1 MAHEGVYL
9 LLNPYGEIEMKKLTK
24 FLIYV
29 NSIKDSDRTLTN
41 RIADIIREKGGT
53 VSVASG
59 DQDTKGGSVRS
70 DLIEDKEAVIV
81 LGGDGTMLRAA
92 HTTSKYKLPL
102 TGINLG
108 TVGFLAETDFSRA
121 GELIDRLMSGDYK
134 MIEKM
139 VLKGSI
145 SRMDSKITE
154 ADQNSD
160 DKERSESADNTS
172 SDIEENSYTA
182 INDIVIYRDGK
193 LRIIMLNI
201 FVNGQFFETYKA
213 DGVIISTP
221 TGSTAYNLSA
231 GGPLVS
237 PMARNIILTPIA
249 PHSLTGKS
257 FVFADTDRISIEVVE
272 KSKNE
277 GSSALVSYDG
287 YKDVSMTES
296 CKCDISVMDETV
308 KFISVSDRNFYDV
321 LRSKLG
327 S

>member
-1 MAHEGVYL
+1 MNK
-9 LLNPYGEIEMKKLTK
+9 LNR

-29 NSIKDSDRTLTN
+29 NSIKDSDLSISNTV
-41 RIADIIREKGGT
+41 AEMIREKGGV
-53 VSVASG
+53 VSIASG
-59 DQDTKGGSVRS
+59 DQDTEGGCVRPE
-70 DLIEDKEAVIV
+70 LIKDKEAVIV

-92 HTTSKYKLPL
+92 HVTSKYKLPL

-108 TVGFLAETDFSRA
+108 TIGFLAETDYSKA
-121 GELIDRLMSGDYK
+121 EDLIDRLMTGDYK
-134 MIEKM
+134 MIDKM
-139 VLKGSI
+139 VLNGNI
-145 SRMDSKITE
+145 ICEDS
-154 ADQNSD
+154 
-160 DKERSESADNTS
+160 
-172 SDIEENSYTA
+172 EESYTA

-237 PMARNIILTPIA
+237 PTARNIILTPIA

-272 KSKNE
+272 KSEKE

-287 YKDVSMTES
+287 YKDVSISES

-327 S
+327 R

>member
-1 MAHEGVYL
+1 
-9 LLNPYGEIEMKKLTK
+9 MKKLSK

-29 NSIKDSDRTLTN
+29 NSIKDSDRSKTN
-41 RIADIIREKGGT
+41 AIAEMIRSKGGM

-59 DQDTKGGSVRS
+59 DQDTEGGSVRPE
-70 DLIEDKEAVIV
+70 LISDKEAVIV

-92 HTTSKYKLPL
+92 HVTARYKLPL

-108 TVGFLAETDFSRA
+108 TIGFLTETDFSCA
-121 GELIDRLMSGDYK
+121 DKLLDRLMSGNYK
-134 MIEKM
+134 MTDRM
-139 VLKGSI
+139 VLQGKI
-145 SRMDSKITE
+145 SREDG
-154 ADQNSD
+154 
-160 DKERSESADNTS
+160 
-172 SDIEENSYTA
+172 EETHTA

-249 PHSLTGKS
+249 PHSLTAKS

-287 YKDVSMTES
+287 YKDVSMSEF
-296 CKCDISVMDETV
+296 CKCDISVKDDSV
-308 KFISVSDRNFYDV
+308 KFITVSDRNFYDI

-327 S
+327 RKD

>member
-1 MAHEGVYL
+1 MAHEGAYL
-9 LLNPYGEIEMKKLTK
+9 LMNPSAGTKMKKLTK

-41 RIADIIREKGGT
+41 RVADIIRERGGV

-59 DQDTKGGSVRS
+59 DQDTEGGSVRS
-70 DLIEDKEAVIV
+70 DLIRDKEAVIV

-121 GELIDRLMSGDYK
+121 EELIDRLMSGDYN
-134 MIEKM
+134 MVDKM
-139 VLKGSI
+139 VLEGKI
-145 SRMDSKITE
+145 CREDS
-154 ADQNSD
+154 
-160 DKERSESADNTS
+160 
-172 SDIEENSYTA
+172 EESYTA

-237 PMARNIILTPIA
+237 PTARNIILTPIA

-272 KSKNE
+272 KSEKE

-287 YKDVSMTES
+287 YKDVSISES

-308 KFISVSDRNFYDV
+308 KFISVSDRNFYDI

-327 S
+327 